1 MSNATP
7 RNWLPL
13 ALVAI
18 AIFATAYIV
27 LNRPDQRDPL
37 QKVGDAI
44 EALPQGVDK
53 AARQLN
59 DRTPGDKINDAAK
72 DAKQDVK
79 DFANHP

>member
-1 MSNATP
+1 MNNPPHTTWVPMVLIA
-7 RNWLPL
+7 
-13 ALVAI
+13 AAI
-18 AIFATAYIV
+18 LITGYFV

-44 EALPQGVDK
+44 NALPHGVDK

-79 DFANHP
+79 DFVNQP

>member
-1 MSNATP
+1 MVLIA
-7 RNWLPL
+7 
-13 ALVAI
+13 AAI
-18 AIFATAYIV
+18 LITGYFV

-44 EALPQGVDK
+44 NALPHGVDK

-79 DFANHP
+79 DFVNQP

>member
-1 MSNATP
+1 MNKTTP
-7 RNWLPL
+7 VNWLPTML
-13 ALVAI
+13 IAI
-18 AIFATAYIV
+18 AILATAYIV

-53 AARQLN
+53 AARKLS

-79 DFANHP
+79 DFVNQP